1 MSSMRKWKV
10 SWYFTFLYYIIY
22 VLVFF
27 FCILLYTTFQPSI
40 TGQGWWFHSIW
51 YPIYNKLATFQ
62 FRFCSKI
69 LYFCWYHLHIFVLS
83 VICLLCQ
90 LTIKGLPH
98 SFCFVVMYYKS
109 QNTSRTTEY
118 KHVLSKEMRGI
129 DISQQD
135 TCWSKIHYR
144 DIRPIWFD

>member
-1 MSSMRKWKV
+1 MSLFFSFASLYIPLSSHLSQDKV
-10 SWYFTFLYYIIY
+10 DDFIRSDIPYIPSWPHFNLDFAVRYF
-22 VLVFF
+22 
-27 FCILLYTTFQPSI
+27 S
-40 TGQGWWFHSIW
+40 
-51 YPIYNKLATFQ
+51 
-62 FRFCSKI
+62 
-69 LYFCWYHLHIFVLS
+69 CWYHLHIFVLS

-135 TCWSKIHYR
+135 TCWSKIHYNR
-144 DIRPIWFD
+144 YDQFDLIKRHK